1 MESFVSL
8 KAVVFLLGMIL
19 FWMFLLWGFTYYI
32 MLKSVNTIYNMISIL
47 AKGMCDHHDN
57 LVSNQK
63 EILLNISKQNAIL
76 EKLIKQDVS
85 I

>member
-47 AKGMCDHHDN
+47 AKGICDQH
-57 LVSNQK
+57 
-63 EILLNISKQNAIL
+63 ETTLLNISKQNAIL
-76 EKLIKQDVS
+76 EKLIKKKES
-85 I
+85 NE